1 MIYLEMLAGREEQ
14 IRETRR
20 RVEHDRPE
28 ARSARAARSDGDGGL
43 AGGGRIAR
51 GASLLT
57 ALLGIRPAA

>member
-1 MIYLEMLAGREEQ
+1 MIYLEMLAAREEQ

-20 RVEHDRPE
+20 RVEHDRLE
-28 ARSARAARSDGDGGL
+28 ARSARAARSDGDG
-43 AGGGRIAR
+43 ATRRGRIAR